1 MFDIQVTE
9 HFVILAVY
17 SAQVGNYTADEL
29 KWRRCPKLGWQQGI
43 FIVFTNEK
51 DGAYGWLTCTQ
62 VLHSR
67 CLNDVSSFVDAMKQ
81 QPSENV
87 PSG

>member
-1 MFDIQVTE
+1 MFDILVKE

-17 SAQVGNYTADEL
+17 SAQVGNYTADQV

-43 FIVFTNEK
+43 FVAFDDEE
-51 DGAYGWLTCTQ
+51 DGSYGWFTCTQ

-67 CLNDVSSFVDAMKQ
+67 CLNGVSSFVDAIKQ
-81 QPSENV
+81 QLSENAA
-87 PSG
+87 SG